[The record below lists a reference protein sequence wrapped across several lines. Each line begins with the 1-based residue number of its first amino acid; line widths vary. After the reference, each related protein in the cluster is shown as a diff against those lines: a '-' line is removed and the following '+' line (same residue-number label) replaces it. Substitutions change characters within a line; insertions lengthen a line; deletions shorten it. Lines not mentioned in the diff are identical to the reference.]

1 MTVRAAWLTAAGQT
15 REDTRLA
22 LSALLTPNA
31 QLDANIP
38 LKSRAGVVPG
48 GLNLT
53 AVSAMQC
60 SIGTGR
66 AVVQGDTG
74 QGAYM
79 VAVTAPETLTFS
91 DGDPQL
97 DRIDLVELVVLDDA
111 YDRSG
116 KTEAQIRLVKG
127 TPAAV
132 PAVPATPSGM
142 AIPLY
147 SVKVKA
153 GTAAGN
159 GGINWAEAQTN
170 LRYPTVALGGIVPS
184 DGFKGAYAGQY
195 RDAGARF
202 QRWDGTTWVS
212 YPPEVGGIAPA
223 GKLTAG
229 TYTGQYRDGAGG
241 VLQRWDGTT
250 WQYAEG
256 RTAVLFS
263 VSQTSMQSI
272 PSSSTSGWYA
282 VSLQSVDIDDL
293 TGWNGN
299 DTYTV
304 PRTGWWRVSGQVV
317 FSGDSNTGSRG
328 ARLMVAGAGVQRAT
342 WLVGAGP
349 GATSVGGQALVKL
362 TAGQTLQLH
371 AHQNSG
377 VAVRTLGGSGYA
389 CSLAAEWIRS

>member
-1 MTVRAAWLTAAGQT
+1 MTVRAAWLTPTGQT
-15 REDTRLA
+15 REDTRIA

-31 QLDANIP
+31 QTEAHIP
-38 LKSRAGVVPG
+38 LKSRGGIVPG
-48 GLNLT
+48 GLVLT
-53 AVSAMQC
+53 PLSAMQC

-66 AVVQGDTG
+66 AIVPGTTAQGP
-74 QGAYM
+74 YM
-79 VAVTAPETLTFS
+79 VAVTASENLTLA
-91 DGDPQL
+91 DGDPLL
-97 DRIDLVELVVLDDA
+97 DRIDLIELVVLDDA
-111 YDRSG
+111 YDGSG
-116 KTEAQIRLVKG
+116 KTEVQVRLVKG
-127 TPAAV
+127 TPAVAPV
-132 PAVPATPSGM
+132 APTTPSGS

-147 SVKVKA
+147 TVKVKA
-153 GTAAGN
+153 GTSAGN
-159 GGINWAEAQTN
+159 GGITWAEAATS

-184 DGFKGAYAGQY
+184 DGFKGAYIGQY
-195 RDAGARF
+195 RDAGGKF

-212 YPPEVGGIAPA
+212 YAPEVGGIAPA
-223 GKLTAG
+223 GKLTTG
-229 TYTGQYRDGAGG
+229 TYVGQYRDGGSG

-250 WQYAEG
+250 WQYVEG

-263 VSQTSMQSI
+263 VSQTTMQSI

-282 VSLQSVDIDDL
+282 IALQSVDIDDL

-317 FSGDSNTGSRG
+317 FSADSTTGSRG
-328 ARLMVAGAGVQRAT
+328 ARLLVAGAGIPRAT

-349 GATSVGGQALVKL
+349 GATAVGGQALLKL

-377 VAVRTLGGSGYA
+377 AAVRTLGGSGYA